1 MVTPGRSITRQHI
14 QSYILPTL
22 VLVLFVVGYY
32 PSLALITQK
41 WLASDDY
48 THAFFIVPAIG
59 YMIWLKRGCLAEHN
73 GGSPVALFFVVAAVL
88 FYLFSLRIEVPTFI
102 FLATAVSLVAVLCYL
117 GGFGVL
123 KELAV
128 PILLFFMIIPIPG
141 QILSMLTASLQLRIS
156 EISEILIRL
165 FGVPMFREGNV
176 LHVEKIS
183 FQVIEACSGIRSLLS
198 MTTLSILI
206 GYFTLTRISS
216 TVLLLLFSI
225 PVAIAIN
232 IVRVVVLVLAFYFL
246 QVDLSVGV
254 SHTLT
259 GLILFLLGLVLLFA
273 FQRLLE
279 SWERKKRNS

>member
-1 MVTPGRSITRQHI
+1 MLHV

-32 PSLALITQK
+32 PSLGLIAQK

-59 YMIWLKRGCLAEHN
+59 YMIWLKRGCLAENN
-73 GGSPVALFFVVAAVL
+73 GGSPFALFFVLAAVL
-88 FYLFSLRIEVPTFI
+88 LYLFSLRIEVPTFI
-102 FLATAVSLVAVLCYL
+102 FLATAVSIVAALSYL

-128 PILLFFMIIPIPG
+128 PILLLFMIIPVPG
-141 QILSMLTASLQLRIS
+141 QVLSVLTASLQLRIS
-156 EISEILIRL
+156 EVSEILIRL

-176 LHVEKIS
+176 LYLEKMS

-206 GYFTLTRISS
+206 GYFTLSRISS
-216 TVLLLLFSI
+216 TGLLLLFSI

-259 GLILFLLGLVLLFA
+259 GLILFVLGLVLLFA

-279 SWERKKRNS
+279 LWERKKRNS